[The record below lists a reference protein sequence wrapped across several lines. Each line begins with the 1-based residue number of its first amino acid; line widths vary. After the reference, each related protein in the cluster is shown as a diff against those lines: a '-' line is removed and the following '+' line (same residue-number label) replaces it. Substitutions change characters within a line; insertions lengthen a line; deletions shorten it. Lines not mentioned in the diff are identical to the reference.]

1 MTLLY
6 IFATLASVV
15 IFVVSGN
22 GQFNNFSD
30 PTLQFIFREWFTN
43 PMVSWPYVFV
53 MGVVASISFFCVF
66 SAYSIASP
74 SIISL
79 FEYSY
84 IIFAM
89 IAGYILFESVPVPR
103 TLIGAA
109 IIIAAGVYIYFR
121 ERVRN
126 QMIATDTPNR

>member
-1 MTLLY
+1 M
-6 IFATLASVV
+6 
-15 IFVVSGN
+15 
-22 GQFNNFSD
+22 
-30 PTLQFIFREWFTN
+30 REWFTN
-43 PMVSWPYVFV
+43 PSASWPYVFV

-89 IAGYILFESVPVPR
+89 IAGYILFETIPTTR
-103 TLIGAA
+103 TLIGA
-109 IIIAAGVYIYFR
+109 IIIISAGVYIYFR
-121 ERVRN
+121 EKARN
-126 QMIATDTPNR
+126 QMIATDIPNR